1 MTDDDVQL
9 IAAAAATVVR
19 VAGKPSDN
27 LRWHGGRS
35 TADSPSIV
43 SSVGTTHT
51 ACAVDDVL
59 ELAGP

>member
-1 MTDDDVQL
+1 MTDDDFQL
-9 IAAAAATVVR
+9 SPAAAATVVR

-35 TADSPSIV
+35 TANSPSIV

-51 ACAVDDVL
+51 TCAVDDVP